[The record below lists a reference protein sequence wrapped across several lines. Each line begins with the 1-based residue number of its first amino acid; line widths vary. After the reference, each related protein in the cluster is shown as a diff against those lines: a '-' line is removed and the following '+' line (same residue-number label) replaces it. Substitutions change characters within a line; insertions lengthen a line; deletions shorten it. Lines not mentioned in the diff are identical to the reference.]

1 MIGVGSEKQLIA
13 AIKESE
19 RYRHFFASRLQAK
32 VEREEKAWVLL
43 RTNMGH
49 YTKDL
54 IDKFFYI
61 VDYEEGVGW
70 WFGKMLASNKK
81 KILEVPIETLSAWFE
96 YICFSGRPL
105 REIIDKSLVE
115 DHINGAGQGLV
126 TLLLY
131 LTDPSKYSIWLKN
144 TTHEGLFIIRR
155 IDEVRKDEWGTQYVA
170 FNNKA
175 LEFTRNYGFGHR
187 ETDFILWFIRTY
199 VTYDRGGFNISAT

>member
-1 MIGVGSEKQLIA
+1 MIRVGSEKQLIA

-19 RYRHFFASRLQAK
+19 RYRYFLASRLQAK

-43 RTNMGH
+43 STNRGH

-54 IDKFFYI
+54 IDKVFYI
-61 VDYEEGVGW
+61 VDHEEGVGW

-81 KILEVPIETLSAWFE
+81 KILEVPIETLSSWIE
-96 YICFSGRPL
+96 CICFSGMPL
-105 REIIDKSLVE
+105 KEIIDKSLGE
-115 DHINGAGQGLV
+115 KHIKGASQGLV

-131 LTDPSKYSIWLKN
+131 LTDPSKYTFWVK
-144 TTHEGLFIIRR
+144 TTHEGLFIVRR
-155 IDEVRKDEWGTQYVA
+155 IGEARKDEWGTQYVA

-175 LEFTRNYGFGHR
+175 LEFTCIYGFGHR
-187 ETDFILWFIRTY
+187 EIDWILWFIRTY